1 MKDGK
6 VIKTVTRSYKMHDG
20 TTSSKEKV
28 IIKDLN
34 NVGGKSPKAK
44 QPKKIP

>member
-34 NVGGKSPKAK
+34 SVGGKSPKAK
-44 QPKKIP
+44 